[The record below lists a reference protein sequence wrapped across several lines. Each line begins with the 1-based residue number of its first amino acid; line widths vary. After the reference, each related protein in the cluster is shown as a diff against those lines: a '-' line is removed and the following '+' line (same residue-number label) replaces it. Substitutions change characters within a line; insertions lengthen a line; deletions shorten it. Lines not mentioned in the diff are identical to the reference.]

1 MDWEL
6 VRNFFIAM
14 LAIINPLGKIPLW
27 VQASTDQDRHVRWR
41 LALLVIVT
49 ALIILLVF
57 LLGGQ
62 FFLNLFGIDL
72 ASFRIG
78 GGIIIL
84 MVGLEML
91 KGTAIQ
97 IKDDTQDTSEDL
109 STFPF
114 RRAQSRFRQVAV
126 PLAMPLMA
134 GPGSIST
141 VVVYSARADSMTA
154 YLGLSA
160 ALGAV
165 MLILFLILLSGNRV
179 QRLTG
184 ATVLNIQTRVFG
196 LILAGIAVQ
205 LIVEGLGS
213 IFPAWITEDSTIYD
227 ELQQ

>member
-109 STFPF
+109 STF

>member
-6 VRNFFIAM
+6 MRNFFIAM

-27 VQASTDQDRHVRWR
+27 AQASNDQDRHVRWR
-41 LALLVIVT
+41 LALLVTST
-49 ALIILLVF
+49 ALVILLVF

-78 GGIIIL
+78 GGTIIL
-84 MVGLEML
+84 MVGLDML
-91 KGTAIQ
+91 RGTAIQ
-97 IKDDTQDTSEDL
+97 IQDEAQNKQEDV
-109 STFPF
+109 SKF
-114 RRAQSRFRQVAV
+114 RLAQSRFKQVAV

-165 MLILFLILLSGNRV
+165 MLILFLILLSGNQV
-179 QRLTG
+179 QRVTG

-196 LILAGIAVQ
+196 LLLAGIAVQ
-205 LIVEGLGS
+205 LIAEGLGS
-213 IFPAWITEDSTIYD
+213 IFPAWVTEDSSIYD
-227 ELQQ
+227 ELQQQR